1 VEIAAINVEAWAS
14 QGKTTKEALEVSWEA
29 RWKRNY
35 AARKQGARSS
45 RVVQPAD
52 ERPIFADKILKLHK
66 NLTKAESS
74 LLVQMRTGVIGLKA
88 FLFRIGTRG
97 VATPYCACGT
107 GKETVEHLVIWCPS
121 PLGPRPWITAG
132 IRSKRDLHKALHGG
146 ENGND
151 MLQARAIVGWLL
163 GSGILPE
170 YRLAAKLQLELGDP
184 EDQG

>member
-1 VEIAAINVEAWAS
+1 MYTNTAVRPKSGNSIIQQACSRLARRFRGRRRRRGRVQRPQEPIAVENSAIIVGAWAS
-14 QGKTTKEALEVSWEA
+14 QGKTTKEALEISWEA

-52 ERPIFADKILKLHK
+52 ERPAFTDKILKLHK

-97 VATPYCACGT
+97 VATPYCTCGT
-107 GKETVEHLVIWCPS
+107 GL
-121 PLGPRPWITAG
+121 L
-132 IRSKRDLHKALHGG
+132 LL
-146 ENGND
+146 
-151 MLQARAIVGWLL
+151 LFLFFARL
-163 GSGILPE
+163 S
-170 YRLAAKLQLELGDP
+170 
-184 EDQG
+184 